1 MFTFLLI
8 VQAVVAALLVTLI
21 LMQRSEG
28 GGLGVG
34 GSSSGLMTAR
44 GQADFL
50 TRATAVTAVL
60 FVGLCILLAG
70 LATTQR
76 AGQTIDASVVQPAA
90 PADTGPALPGLP
102 QEQAPEQTP
111 AGEPVDEDVLSTI
124 TGQAESTGSGGDDEG
139 EE

>member
-1 MFTFLLI
+1 MFTFLL
-8 VQAVVAALLVTLI
+8 VLQAVIGALLVTLI

-50 TRATAVTAVL
+50 TRATAFTAVA

-70 LATTQR
+70 LATQR
-76 AGQTIDASVVQPAA
+76 QSASTIDTSLSESAQPAA
-90 PADTGPALPGLP
+90 PI
-102 QEQAPEQTP
+102 APIGGEGAP
-111 AGEPVDEDVLSTI
+111 AGDPIDSDILGTI
-124 TGQAESTGSGGDDEG
+124 TGQAESGGNAG
-139 EE
+139 GAAEEEAPAE